1 MRGLRS
7 LTIITFVLLSLG
19 AYIYFVESKRPAS
32 YEEEAK
38 DTVFTVESNNIREI
52 RIRSKSGETTSLKKD
67 ETGTP
72 WRLTAPLEATA
83 DSAEVTGIVTNLA
96 SLEIQ
101 RVVEESPQ
109 DLSLF
114 GLTNPRIN
122 VAYKSEG
129 DDNFTILLIGEKTP
143 TGTDLYAKL
152 PDENRVF
159 LISGFLETTFDRT
172 PFHLRDKTILE
183 IDTQAID
190 RLEVSTADTT
200 IEVIKT
206 GGRWK
211 LTKPLVARADYG
223 TVQGLLGRLSTAQ
236 MQSIAA
242 NNPDDLTE
250 YGLAESDITVTLG
263 TGSAVAKLSFGTH
276 TGDSEVYAKDLSRS
290 TVFTVDTSLTDEL
303 KKAPA
308 DYRSKDIFGF
318 RPFNVTRFEIA
329 RNSETTIY
337 EKKKAP
343 EDDGE
348 DTANQEIV
356 DTWQQISPITQT
368 IDSDKIQNALSR
380 MANLRAINFTNVNVT
395 SDLNNPSEVVAY
407 YDEDNVDRV
416 SFGLDEQDVYAKVAN
431 EPGQAR
437 IDTNDYNLALKAILE
452 LNSLETSETP

>member
-1 MRGLRS
+1 MRGFRS
-7 LTIITFVLLSLG
+7 LTIITVVLLSLG
-19 AYIYFVESKRPAS
+19 AYIYFIESERPAS

-38 DTVFTVESNNIREI
+38 DKVFAVDSDSIREI
-52 RIRSKSGETTSLKKD
+52 KIRSESGETTSIEKG

-72 WRLTAPLEATA
+72 WKLTAPLEATA
-83 DSAEVTGIVTNLA
+83 DSAEVTSIVTNLA

-101 RVVEESPQ
+101 RVVDESPE

-114 GLTNPRIN
+114 GLTNPRIT
-122 VAYKSEG
+122 VAYKSE
-129 DDNFTILLIGEKTP
+129 DDDFTILLIGEKTP

-152 PDENRVF
+152 PEEKRVF
-159 LISGFLETTFDRT
+159 LISGFLETTFNRT

-183 IDTQAID
+183 IDTQAVD
-190 RLEVSTADTT
+190 RLEVSSTDTT

-242 NNPDDLTE
+242 NSSEDLAE
-250 YGLAESDITVTLG
+250 YGLAESDVTVTLG
-263 TGSAVAKLSFGTH
+263 TGSSIAKLSFGTR
-276 TGDSEVYAKDLSRS
+276 TGDSKVYAQDLSRS
-290 TVFTVDTSLTDEL
+290 TVFTVDTSLIDEL
-303 KKAPA
+303 KKLPE

-318 RPFNVTRFEIA
+318 RPFNVTRFEIT
-329 RNSETTIY
+329 RNGETTIY
-337 EKKKAP
+337 EKKKMP
-343 EDDGE
+343 EDNGE
-348 DTANQEIV
+348 DEVNQTPV
-356 DTWQQISPITQT
+356 DTWQQTSPITRT
-368 IDSDKIQNALSR
+368 IDNDKIQSALSR
-380 MANLRAINFTNVNVT
+380 MSNLRVIHFTDVNVT
-395 SDLNNPSEVVAY
+395 LDLNNPSEVVAH

-416 SFGLDEQDVYAKVAN
+416 SFGLDEQDVYAEIAN

-452 LNSLETSETP
+452 LNSIETSETP

>member
-1 MRGLRS
+1 MRGFRS
-7 LTIITFVLLSLG
+7 LTIITVVLLSLG
-19 AYIYFVESKRPAS
+19 AYIYFIESERPAS

-38 DTVFTVESNNIREI
+38 DKVFAVDSDSIREI
-52 RIRSKSGETTSLKKD
+52 RIRSESGETTSIEKGG
-67 ETGTP
+67 TGTP
-72 WRLTAPLEATA
+72 WKLTAPLEATA
-83 DSAEVTGIVTNLA
+83 DSAEVTSIVTNLA

-101 RVVEESPQ
+101 RVVDESPE

-122 VAYKSEG
+122 VAYKSE
-129 DDNFTILLIGEKTP
+129 DDDFTILLIGEKTP

-152 PDENRVF
+152 PEEKRVF
-159 LISGFLETTFDRT
+159 LISGFLETTFNRT

-183 IDTQAID
+183 IDTQAVD
-190 RLEVSTADTT
+190 RLEVSSTDTT

-242 NNPDDLTE
+242 NSPEDLTE
-250 YGLAESDITVTLG
+250 YGLVESDVTVTLG
-263 TGSAVAKLSFGTH
+263 TGSSVAKLSFGTR
-276 TGDSEVYAKDLSRS
+276 TGDSEVYAQDLSRS
-290 TVFTVDTSLTDEL
+290 TVFTVDTSLIDEL
-303 KKAPA
+303 KKLPE

-318 RPFNVTRFEIA
+318 RPFNVTRFEIT
-329 RNSETTIY
+329 RNGETTIY
-337 EKKKAP
+337 EKTKMP
-343 EDDGE
+343 EDNGE
-348 DTANQEIV
+348 DEANQTPV
-356 DTWQQISPITQT
+356 DTWQQILPITKT
-368 IDSDKIQNALSR
+368 IDNDKIQSALSR
-380 MANLRAINFTNVNVT
+380 MANLRVIHFTDVNVT
-395 SDLNNPSEVVAY
+395 LDLNNPSEVVAH

-416 SFGLDEQDVYAKVAN
+416 SFGLDEQDVYAEIAN

-452 LNSLETSETP
+452 LNSIETSETP